1 AGEGQDHVHHS
12 HEEQIHETPVPPAE
26 APQNHPEGQGD
37 GHHGHARPDGPPSP
51 IEHPGEEVPPHLI
64 GAEPVPG
71 RGWLKAPGEVHP
83 VRIVRR
89 QPRREEGGEEH
100 DGHHPTRE
108 GGQAVPPGE
117 APPAPAHPHP
127 DPLIRPGR
135 AARPPAQERRYPVP
149 FGRPGYPMARILG
162 SKRSVTKS
170 TTRLTTV
177 YPVATTRVKPMMAGK
192 SRKAMESTT

>member
-1 AGEGQDHVHHS
+1 MTAT
-12 HEEQIHETPVPPAE
+12 TPPPKA
-26 APQNHPEGQGD
+26 AKPFRRTRRPQ
-37 GHHGHARPDGPPSP
+37 PP
-51 IEHPGEEVPPHLI
+51 
-64 GAEPVPG
+64 
-71 RGWLKAPGEVHP
+71 
-83 VRIVRR
+83 
-89 QPRREEGGEEH
+89 
-100 DGHHPTRE
+100 
-108 GGQAVPPGE
+108 
-117 APPAPAHPHP
+117 PHP

-177 YPVATTRVKPMMAGK
+177 YPVATTRVKPMIAGK